1 MSEWVCEWVS
11 EWHNGLIYI
20 VLCFKNVKRI
30 SIFLRGNPIFL
41 LNASYMKIRY
51 LLPCKCS
58 WCKFS
63 NNHETVYKKMWLT
76 WLTVSRLLN
85 SSRNTSKK
93 LLTAWSCC
101 FSFLS
106 RTLCMCCMAC
116 MRASDSDKLCWIAEA
131 WVATIS
137 LYFFSEASV
146 FQHICDKSK
155 ETIVLHTIM
164 YLL

>member
-1 MSEWVCEWVS
+1 MTF
-11 EWHNGLIYI
+11 H
-20 VLCFKNVKRI
+20 
-30 SIFLRGNPIFL
+30 
-41 LNASYMKIRY
+41 Y
-51 LLPCKCS
+51 LDVELYSRPCKCDEYPIKNIRNLS
-58 WCKFS
+58 HVKMPESEVSSQTIMILF
-63 NNHETVYKKMWLT
+63 TKKKWLT

-85 SSRNTSKK
+85 SSMNMSKK

-146 FQHICDKSK
+146 FQHIYGKVK
-155 ETIVLHTIM
+155 R
-164 YLL
+164 LLY